1 MTVRELIIR
10 YSQLHVAPLKSRPQI
25 EAMLRDHFA
34 PLHDYEVSALKR
46 MDVIQWH
53 QAIGQKYPPQAN
65 QCLSQLRCM
74 YNCAIDWEIHH
85 GNNPVVRIKR
95 FPQRP
100 RIRFVQPDEMPRLLD
115 ALRPEQE
122 RRQLYV
128 VMLLLTAARRD
139 EARTCQWRDLDL
151 EQGLWQKPTTKTGQP
166 HVVALPHSLV
176 EQFRSLEQC
185 CEYVFHGGHCGVPI
199 SVTLVERIWQRIR
212 RRADIA
218 DVRIH
223 DLRRTC
229 ASWLAIRG
237 ANLAVIQ
244 NVLGHTS
251 LAHTSIYARLNLD
264 AVRHALE
271 QHAQQIAAI
280 PAGFIEDR
288 SGSGSHLT
296 KPVQEPPPW
305 PDVHTMS
312 GRA

>member
-1 MTVRELIIR
+1 MHDTAEGTTMTIRELITR
-10 YSQLHVAPLKSRPQI
+10 YSQLHVARLKSRPQI
-25 EAMLRDHFA
+25 EAILRDWFA
-34 PLHDYEVSALKR
+34 PLHHYKVSALKR

-53 QAIGQKYPPQAN
+53 QAIGVKYPPQAN

-100 RIRFVQPDEMPRLLD
+100 RMRFVQPEEMPRLLD
-115 ALRPEQE
+115 ALRPEKE

-128 VMLLLTAARRD
+128 VMLLLTGARRD

-151 EQGLWQKPTTKTGQP
+151 ERGLWQKPTTKTGQP
-166 HVVALPHSLV
+166 HVVPLPHSLV
-176 EQFRSLEQC
+176 ERLRSLLQC
-185 CEYVFHGGHCGVPI
+185 CEYVFHGGHCGSPI
-199 SVTLVERIWQRIR
+199 SVTLVERIWGRIR
-212 RRADIA
+212 RRAQLP

-244 NVLGHTS
+244 NVLGHTN
-251 LAHTSIYARLNLD
+251 LTHTAIYARLNID
-264 AVRHALE
+264 TVRHALE

-280 PAGFIEDR
+280 PVGALDTQH
-288 SGSGSHLT
+288 GSIPQVSMT
-296 KPVQEPPPW
+296 PQES
-305 PDVHTMS
+305 T
-312 GRA
+312 A